1 MALPVGNI
9 MEYKIGYTVN
19 GQKCLNV
26 LHFNADEPTSGD
38 TIPDITDSF
47 LATNSN
53 SNPGTIIDSMRALMG
68 ANAQINLVTAQLIYP
83 QRWRMSST
91 TVAFTGNGTLPCQ
104 AQNVQASV
112 QKKGDIADKHNIGAM
127 HLGGLAAE
135 FWANGL
141 LTAGAFTLLEDL
153 AAALLVPLEDGL
165 GTATYELVM
174 PKKRPIPNTDP
185 IRYEIFGYTLVT
197 QTIPRQELRTM
208 RRRTIGVGI

>member
-68 ANAQINLVTAQLIYP
+68 ANA
-83 QRWRMSST
+83 
-91 TVAFTGNGTLPCQ
+91 
-104 AQNVQASV
+104 
-112 QKKGDIADKHNIGAM
+112 
-127 HLGGLAAE
+127 
-135 FWANGL
+135 
-141 LTAGAFTLLEDL
+141 
-153 AAALLVPLEDGL
+153 
-165 GTATYELVM
+165 
-174 PKKRPIPNTDP
+174 
-185 IRYEIFGYTLVT
+185 
-197 QTIPRQELRTM
+197 
-208 RRRTIGVGI
+208 